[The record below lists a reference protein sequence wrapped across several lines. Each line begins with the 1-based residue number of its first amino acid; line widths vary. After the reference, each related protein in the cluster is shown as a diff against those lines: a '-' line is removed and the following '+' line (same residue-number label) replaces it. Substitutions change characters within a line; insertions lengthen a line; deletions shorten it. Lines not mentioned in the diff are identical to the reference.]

1 MTREQFSVDLHGVVD
16 LLSNHLY
23 SGPQVY
29 IRELLQN
36 AIDATSARDG
46 GDAGTVRFALGE
58 VDGRPA
64 LHVTDEGVGLSLDEA
79 RSFMGVI
86 GRSSKRDEIG
96 MARESLIGQFGVGI
110 LSCFAV
116 SEQVRVLSTSAAGG
130 ETITWTGDADG
141 TWVAATTDNAHPV
154 GSTVTVVA
162 RHGEE
167 RWFEPDTIQRHLV
180 RYGQLLKTPVLFD
193 RDDGTTPVLITRLDV
208 ALRSAHATP
217 DELLDF
223 GREVLDIAAIDAF
236 PISSTSSQTSGIAYV
251 LPYEPAPGAARADQ
265 VYVKG
270 MLVDE
275 DCEKLLPE
283 WAFFVRCIV
292 ESDGLHPTASREEL
306 HEDDMLEVAREELG
320 QSVRSHL
327 MNIASTSPN
336 RLEALLAT
344 HHLSMK
350 ALAVSDPEFCAL
362 VTDWLPVHTAEGYMK
377 IGEFR
382 SRHPTALYTESVD
395 EFRQVAP
402 VALAQGI
409 GLACGGYV
417 YDGELLEAT
426 ALAFD
431 DFSVDVAK
439 VEDLFRGFGVLT
451 DAEVAR
457 FAALTAVAEERLE
470 LHDVEAALRR
480 FEPAETPG
488 MLAVSNEARELR
500 SLQRGGEQANNL
512 FSGILG
518 AIQEHVPQVRP
529 MLCLNADNRIIARLA
544 DTATTDPELAGHA
557 IDLLYLQALMAGHHP
572 FQASEAALLNLSLV
586 ELIDRATTTQTRQG
600 DAS

>member
-1 MTREQFSVDLHGVVD
+1 MAREQFSVDLHGVVD

-36 AIDATSARDG
+36 AVDATSAREDG
-46 GDAGTVRFALGE
+46 SAGSVRFALGE

-64 LHVTDEGVGLSLDEA
+64 LHVTDEGVGLTLDEA

-116 SEQVRVLSTSAAGG
+116 SEQVRVLSTSASSD
-130 ETITWTGDADG
+130 ETITWVGDADG
-141 TWVAATTDNAHPV
+141 TWVVEVSDETHPV
-154 GSTVTVVA
+154 GATVTVVA

-167 RWFEPDTIQRHLV
+167 KWFNADVIELHLR
-180 RYGQLLKTPVLFD
+180 RYGQLLTPTVMFD
-193 RDDGTTPVLITRLDV
+193 RNDGTAPVLITRLDV

-223 GREVLDIAAIDAF
+223 GRDVLDISAIDAF
-236 PISSTSSQTSGIAYV
+236 PISSTSSQTRGVAYV

-306 HEDDMLEVAREELG
+306 HEDDTLEIAREELG
-320 QSVRSHL
+320 QAIRAHL
-327 MNIASTSPN
+327 MEIAAHSPA
-336 RLEALLAT
+336 RLQALLAT

-350 ALAVSDPEFCAL
+350 ALAVADPEFCGL
-362 VTDWLPVHTAEGYMK
+362 VADWLPITTAEGHMT
-377 IGEFR
+377 IGDFR
-382 SRHPTALYTESVD
+382 ARHPMALYARTVD

-417 YDGELLEAT
+417 YDGDLLEAA

-451 DAEVAR
+451 EAETTR
-457 FAALTAVAEERLE
+457 FAALTNVAAARLDA
-470 LHDVEAALRR
+470 HDVDAALRR

-488 MLAVSNEARELR
+488 MLAVSNEAREIR
-500 SLQRGGEQANNL
+500 SLQRAGEQANNL

-518 AIQEHVPQVRP
+518 AIQEHAPQVRP
-529 MLCLNADNRIIARLA
+529 MLCLNADNRIVARLA
-544 DTATTDPELAGHA
+544 DTAVTDPDLAAHA
-557 IDLLYLQALMAGHHP
+557 IDLLYLQALMAGQHP
-572 FQASEAALLNLSLV
+572 FQASEAALLNVSLV
-586 ELIDRATTTQTRQG
+586 ELIDRATATAPEE
-600 DAS
+600 DSE